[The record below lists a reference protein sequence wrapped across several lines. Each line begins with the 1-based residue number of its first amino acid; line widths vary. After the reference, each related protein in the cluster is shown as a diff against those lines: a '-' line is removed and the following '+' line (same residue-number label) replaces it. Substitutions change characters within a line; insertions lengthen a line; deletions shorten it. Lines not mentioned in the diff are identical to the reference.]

1 MPSAR
6 HSTVIANAVIA
17 ILLWGG
23 TATSQT
29 VQLPTMETF
38 SYSGSVLVPD
48 GGAAFL
54 GGNQSASFGSNRSGL
69 QRGFGSSQSISQA
82 TASATIID
90 LAEMDRQILGGTPE
104 QFLERE
110 RDRELKREKPGTA
123 TQAMTL
129 DPDYRGK
136 SLVRYA
142 RAQYRQ
148 GNTSAAFEGY
158 RQAIAVLSPH
168 LRNLAT
174 AEFKRVFGTAAEQ
187 ALHMASLP

>member
-1 MPSAR
+1 MTSAR
-6 HSTVIANAVIA
+6 HSFLIANAAAAV
-17 ILLWGG
+17 LLWGG
-23 TATSQT
+23 TAIAQT
-29 VQLPTMETF
+29 VQLPSIETF

-48 GGAAFL
+48 SGTAFL
-54 GGNQSASFGSNRSGL
+54 GGNKSASFGSNRSGL
-69 QRGFGSSQSISQA
+69 QRGFGSSQGLSQA

-90 LAEMDRQILGGTPE
+90 LTEMDRQILGGTPE
-104 QFLERE
+104 QFLQRERE
-110 RDRELKREKPGTA
+110 REKSGTA
-123 TQAMTL
+123 TSPMTL

-136 SLVRYA
+136 ALVRYA

-148 GNTSAAFEGY
+148 GNTSAAFNGY

-174 AEFKRVFGTAAEQ
+174 AEFKRVFGAAAEQ

>member
-1 MPSAR
+1 MTFSR
-6 HSTVIANAVIA
+6 HSLLIANAAAA
-17 ILLWGG
+17 ILLWSG
-23 TATSQT
+23 TAIAQT
-29 VQLPTMETF
+29 VQLPSIETF

-48 GGAAFL
+48 SGAAFL
-54 GGNQSASFGSNRSGL
+54 GGNKSASFGSNRSGL
-69 QRGFGSSQSISQA
+69 QRGFGSSQSLSQA

-90 LAEMDRQILGGTPE
+90 LAEIDRQILGGTPE

-110 RDRELKREKPGTA
+110 RDREKKRDKPGTA

-148 GNTSAAFEGY
+148 GNTSAAFDGY
-158 RQAIAVLSPH
+158 RQAIAVLSPQ
-168 LRNLAT
+168 LKNLAT
-174 AEFKRVFGTAAEQ
+174 AEFKRVFGAAAEQ